1 MPKKKYVMA
10 SLLAL
15 PLAAAL
21 TGCDVGELMQDKA
34 DKSTT
39 RNAATSEQAVKDGI
53 LPGWVP
59 SGGSNVQLVQR
70 NSGSERIFVMDYAGK
85 LPGKSCTPVKTPGK
99 PSGKE
104 LAAAYATDERVKR
117 MDPEE
122 ISATRTLEA
131 DWWPDEA
138 QSRTTDLCGR
148 FWVHQSDG
156 KLYAFAPDAVAT
168 VEKIQQERQQ
178 ESAANN

>member
-1 MPKKKYVMA
+1 MPGNFRA
-10 SLLAL
+10 SPA
-15 PLAAAL
+15 P
-21 TGCDVGELMQDKA
+21 GEN
-34 DKSTT
+34 T
-39 RNAATSEQAVKDGI
+39 
-53 LPGWVP
+53 
-59 SGGSNVQLVQR
+59 
-70 NSGSERIFVMDYAGK
+70 
-85 LPGKSCTPVKTPGK
+85 GK

-178 ESAANN
+178 ESAASN